1 MVDVRT
7 NWQNAQMTL
16 VAHKRSSTS
25 DTRQNQLAEC
35 PNSTSTHKQPSTE
48 PIGRHSQ
55 MGRLPA
61 CTPVDLSSLGARQ
74 LIPNASFH
82 STRKSGKLA
91 ASAEQGRSRGGSSKQ
106 TVLAA
111 ARNVPQ
117 SPAQGWLATSSRLRL
132 SEPSRPLEDP
142 GEPATASSSQPHVW
156 HQNLLR
162 KGMWGSEGCPA
173 TRCSKASKQ
182 ARLVERKVCFIS
194 DASNCEEWG
203 CGADICLKSDSPC
216 DKQGVRAFIDRSRGD
231 CMLKQLSHP

>member
-117 SPAQGWLATSSRLRL
+117 VPL
-132 SEPSRPLEDP
+132 SRPEKHKQQDHHHHPGTSPWPMALLGQIPGASCLES
-142 GEPATASSSQPHVW
+142 TASRWAP
-156 HQNLLR
+156 
-162 KGMWGSEGCPA
+162 KTC
-173 TRCSKASKQ
+173 
-182 ARLVERKVCFIS
+182 
-194 DASNCEEWG
+194 
-203 CGADICLKSDSPC
+203 
-216 DKQGVRAFIDRSRGD
+216 
-231 CMLKQLSHP
+231 